1 MQRITAGSVASRRWA
16 RDELSSA
23 HGGSMFKRLP
33 LVVPV
38 VLFTGTLVALSPLD
52 AFAATAPNLGTALN
66 FTVLAGSTITNT
78 GPSVITGNLGLDPG
92 SSVTGFPP
100 GTVTG
105 VKHISDAV
113 ALQAKNDL
121 STAYTEAANAPVTT
135 DMTGLN
141 LGGKNLT
148 PGVYKFDSSA
158 QLTGPLTLSG
168 NGIYIFQIGSTLTTA
183 SNSVV
188 LTTNGAQACGVFWQ
202 VGSSATLG
210 SATHFQG
217 TLMALTS
224 ITMVTGANIISGR
237 AMARNGALTLDAN
250 DVTPPVG
257 TCTVGSGGGG
267 SGGGG
272 GGSGGGGSGGSGGSG
287 GAGGPGTTGTSGPV
301 PVPDTGLG
309 GIGFMV
315 PALLVIVGGV
325 SLAASRRTRAH
336 GSR

>member
-1 MQRITAGSVASRRWA
+1 MQRITAGRVATRSSA
-16 RDELSSA
+16 RDDPPSA
-23 HGGSMFKRLP
+23 QGEAMFKRLP
-33 LVVPV
+33 YVVPV
-38 VLFTGTLVALSPLD
+38 VLFTGALVALSPLD

-66 FTVLAGSTITNT
+66 FTMLAGSTITNT

-92 SSVTGFPP
+92 SAVTGFPP

-237 AMARNGALTLDAN
+237 AMARNGAVTLDAN
-250 DVTPPVG
+250 DITPPAG

-267 SGGGG
+267 SGG

-301 PVPDTGLG
+301 PIPDTGSG

-325 SLAASRRTRAH
+325 SLAAGRRTRAH
-336 GSR
+336 ASR

>member
-1 MQRITAGSVASRRWA
+1 MQRRLQHITAGRVASHRSA
-16 RDELSSA
+16 RVDPPSA
-23 HGGSMFKRLP
+23 HGEAMFKRLP
-33 LVVPV
+33 VVLPI
-38 VLFTGTLVALSPLD
+38 VLFTGALVALSPLD
-52 AFAATAPNLGTALN
+52 AFAATAPSLGTALN

-113 ALQAKNDL
+113 TLQAKNDL

-141 LGGKNLT
+141 LGGQNLT

-168 NGIYIFQIGSTLTTA
+168 NGVYIFQIGSTLTTA

-188 LTTNGAQACGVFWQ
+188 LTTDGAQACGVFWQ

-210 SATHFQG
+210 SATDFQG

-224 ITMVTGANIISGR
+224 ITMVTGANIINGR

-250 DVTPPVG
+250 TITPPVG
-257 TCTVGSGGGG
+257 TCTVGS
-267 SGGGG
+267 GG

-287 GAGGPGTTGTSGPV
+287 GAGGPGTGGSTSGPV
-301 PVPDTGLG
+301 PIPDTGSG

-315 PALLVIVGGV
+315 PALMVIGGGMSV
-325 SLAASRRTRAH
+325 AAGRRMRAY

>member
-1 MQRITAGSVASRRWA
+1 MPKHV
-16 RDELSSA
+16 
-23 HGGSMFKRLP
+23 P
-33 LVVPV
+33 LLIPIVF
-38 VLFTGTLVALSPLD
+38 FTGAVVALSPLD
-52 AFAATAPNLGTALN
+52 AFAATSPNLGTALN

-92 SSVTGFPP
+92 SAVTGFPP

-121 STAYTEAANAPVTT
+121 TTAYTDAANAPVTT
-135 DMTGLN
+135 DMTGLD

-158 QLTGPLTLSG
+158 QLTGTLTLSG
-168 NGIYIFQIGSTLTTA
+168 NGVYIFQVGSALTTA

-188 LTTNGAQACGVFWQ
+188 QTINGAQACGVYWQ

-210 SATHFQG
+210 LDTHFQG

-237 AMARNGALTLDAN
+237 AMARNGALTLDEN
-250 DVTPPVG
+250 DITPPVG
-257 TCTVGSGGGG
+257 TCTVGSGGSGG

-272 GGSGGGGSGGSGGSG
+272 GGGGSGGSGGSG
-287 GAGGPGTTGTSGPV
+287 GPGISGPV
-301 PVPDTGLG
+301 PVPDTGAG
-309 GIGFMV
+309 GTGILV
-315 PALLVIVGGV
+315 PAIMVVIGGGFV
-325 SLAASRRTRAH
+325 ESARRTRALIA
-336 GSR
+336 R

>member
-1 MQRITAGSVASRRWA
+1 
-16 RDELSSA
+16 
-23 HGGSMFKRLP
+23 MFKRLP
-33 LVVPV
+33 FLIPIVF
-38 VLFTGTLVALSPLD
+38 FTGALVAVAPID
-52 AFAATAPNLGTALN
+52 AFAATSPNLGTALN
-66 FTVLAGSTITNT
+66 FTVLAGSTVTNT

-113 ALQAKNDL
+113 ALNARNDL
-121 STAYTEAANAPVTT
+121 TTAYINAANAPVTT

-158 QLTGPLTLSG
+158 QLTGTLALSG
-168 NGIYIFQIGSTLTTA
+168 NGVYIFQIGSTLTTA

-188 LTTNGAQACGVFWQ
+188 QTINGAQACSVYWQ
-202 VGSSATLG
+202 VGTSATLG

-250 DVTPPVG
+250 HIVPPVG
-257 TCTVGSGGGG
+257 ACTLGSGGGG
-267 SGGGG
+267 TGG
-272 GGSGGGGSGGSGGSG
+272 GGSG
-287 GAGGPGTTGTSGPV
+287 GAGGPGSGGTSGPV
-301 PVPDTGLG
+301 PVPGTGAGGTGLM
-309 GIGFMV
+309 I
-315 PALLVIVGGV
+315 PALMLITGGA
-325 SLAASRRTRAH
+325 SIEAARRSHAGAAR
-336 GSR
+336 

>member
-1 MQRITAGSVASRRWA
+1 
-16 RDELSSA
+16 
-23 HGGSMFKRLP
+23 MFKRLP
-33 LVVPV
+33 IVVPI
-38 VLFTGTLVALSPLD
+38 VLFTGALVALSPLD

-92 SSVTGFPP
+92 SSITGFPP

-105 VKHISDAV
+105 VKHFSDAV

-121 STAYTEAANAPVTT
+121 TTAYTDAANAPVTT

-168 NGIYIFQIGSTLTTA
+168 NGVYIFQIGSTLTTA
-183 SNSVV
+183 SNAVV
-188 LTTNGAQACGVFWQ
+188 QTTDGAQACGVFWQ

-224 ITMVTGANIISGR
+224 ITMVTGASILSGR

-250 DVTPPVG
+250 DITPPVG
-257 TCTVGSGGGG
+257 ACTVASGGGG

-272 GGSGGGGSGGSGGSG
+272 SGSGGSGGSG
-287 GAGGPGTTGTSGPV
+287 GAGGPGTTGTTGSV
-301 PVPDTGLG
+301 PVPATGSG
-309 GIGFMV
+309 GIGVAV
-315 PALLVIVGGV
+315 PALMVIIGGV
-325 SLAASRRTRAH
+325 SVEAGRRVRAH